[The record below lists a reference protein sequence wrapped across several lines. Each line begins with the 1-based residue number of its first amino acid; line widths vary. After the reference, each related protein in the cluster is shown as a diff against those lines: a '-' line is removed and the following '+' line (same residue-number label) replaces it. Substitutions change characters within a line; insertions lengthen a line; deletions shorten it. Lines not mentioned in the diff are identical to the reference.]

1 MTIERKL
8 HDPSEALKSIEK
20 FRQLNVDAETADKNR
35 NETARSE
42 LSVQI
47 TRLKP
52 LIQGIMKQIDPD
64 TNTNKLDP
72 DTPSVFPSSRNY
84 YYSEPI
90 NQCDRLIGI
99 IQTDSKLQQIIG
111 RQEPFLS
118 SSGLCEDIKN
128 AAASYWSDKHYT
140 EAVRQ
145 AYLELERKAQKLLGG
160 EEYGSKLWEQC
171 FSKSGKL
178 TISEGDASTETTKE
192 SMRKGLQSLGQSAAW
207 LIRNPIS
214 HTPTKKGDIPE
225 EEALEYLAV
234 LSCLSRWLDTSS
246 KK

>member
-8 HDPSEALKSIEK
+8 HDPSEALKSIEE
-20 FRQLNVDAETADKNR
+20 FRQLNVDAETADINR

-64 TNTNKLDP
+64 TDINELDP
-72 DTPSVFPSSRNY
+72 DTPLGFPSNRNY
-84 YYSEPI
+84 YYSGPI
-90 NQCDRLIGI
+90 DQCDRLIGI

-145 AYLELERKAQKLLGG
+145 AYLKLERKAQKLLGS

-171 FSKSGKL
+171 FSKSGEL
-178 TISEGDASTETTKE
+178 TISGRDVSTEATKE
-192 SMRKGLQSLGQSAAW
+192 SMRKGLLSLGQSAAW

-214 HTPTKKGDIPE
+214 HTPTKKDDIPE

-246 KK
+246 KG

>member
-8 HDPSEALKSIEK
+8 HDPSEALKSIEE
-20 FRQLNVDAETADKNR
+20 FRQLNVDAETADINR

-64 TNTNKLDP
+64 TNTSKLDP
-72 DTPSVFPSSRNY
+72 DTPSVIPSNRKY
-84 YYSEPI
+84 YYSGPI

-192 SMRKGLQSLGQSAAW
+192 SMRKGLLSLGQSAAW

-214 HTPTKKGDIPE
+214 HTPTKKDDIPE

-246 KK
+246 KR